1 MKQWEII
8 SKLKP
13 EREEEVF
20 PELLKIRGIKN
31 YEVSQFL
38 NPSVDTI
45 TLDSI
50 GISKKEF
57 SKAKKRI
64 EKAIKENEGIVIF
77 GDYDVDGVCASAIL
91 WETFYK
97 KTKKVY
103 PYIPDRLGEGYGL
116 SEKGIDTLI
125 EKYPAT
131 KLIITVDNGI
141 VASKAVSYANA
152 KNIDVIITDHH
163 QKSESDPEAFAIL
176 HTTKLCGAG
185 IAWVISRELEYDT
198 KENNRK
204 LLELAALATIADLVP
219 LFDANRAIV
228 IEGIKQLRKT
238 ERVGLRA
245 LYKEAGIESE
255 KISEYSIGHMI
266 APRINATGRIASALD
281 SLRLICTTSKEK
293 ADEYGRILAKT
304 NRDRQDLTEGSVT
317 HAKLLAL
324 EIESTSRV
332 IVVADNSYNQG
343 IVGLIASQLVEVHY
357 KPSFAISKGEE
368 VSKGSARSVAGVN
381 IVELLRSV
389 SHTLL
394 EVGGHQMAAGF
405 SLETKR
411 IQEFIEELSAKAKE
425 VVLDGHLQRIIKI
438 DLEIELS
445 LITPRLIK
453 TVKTLSPFGMG
464 NPEPLFITKNVEI
477 AEVRKIGKD
486 LRHLKLKLRKNNKMC
501 DAVAFKFADKID
513 LLQKDVVDIVYAV
526 DENEWRGK
534 RTIQL
539 LVKDIRLAD

>member
-13 EREEEVF
+13 TDEDEVL

-31 YEVSQFL
+31 YEAGLFL
-38 NPSVDTI
+38 NPSIDAV
-45 TLDSI
+45 TLDSV
-50 GISKKEF
+50 GISRKSF
-57 SKAKKRI
+57 DKAKKRI
-64 EKAIKENEGIVIF
+64 ESAIENNEGIAIF

-91 WETFYK
+91 WETLYK

-103 PYIPDRLGEGYGL
+103 PFIPDRLGEGYGL
-116 SEKGIDTLI
+116 SEKGIDRLL
-125 EKYPAT
+125 EKYPET

-141 VASKAVSYANA
+141 VAHKAVSYAA
-152 KNIDVIITDHH
+152 TKNIDVIITDHH
-163 QKSESDPEAFAIL
+163 QKSEAEPEAFAII

-185 IAWVISRELEYDT
+185 VAWMIVNELSYDT
-198 KENNRK
+198 KTNIKK

-245 LYKEAGIESE
+245 LYKEAGIEAE
-255 KISEYSIGHMI
+255 KVNEYSIGHMI

-293 ADEYGRILAKT
+293 AYEYGRILAKT
-304 NRDRQDLTEGSVT
+304 NKDRQDLTEGSVS

-324 EIESTSRV
+324 EIDSTSRV
-332 IVVADNSYNQG
+332 IIVADHSYNQG
-343 IVGLIASQLVEVHY
+343 IIGLIASQLVEVHY

-368 VSKGSARSVAGVN
+368 VSKGSARSVTGVN
-381 IVELLRSV
+381 IIELLRSV

-411 IQEFIEELSAKAKE
+411 LQEFMEALSEKAKE
-425 VVLDGHLQRIIKI
+425 VVLDGHLQRILKI
-438 DLEIELS
+438 DLEIELP
-445 LITPRLIK
+445 LISPKLIK
-453 TVKTLSPFGMG
+453 SIKTLSPFGMG
-464 NPEPLFITKNVEI
+464 NPEPLFVTRDVEV
-477 AEVRKIGKD
+477 AEVRRIGKD
-486 LRHLKLKLRKNNKMC
+486 LRHLKLKFKKENRIC

-513 LLQKDVVDIVYAV
+513 LLPKDKVDIVYSI
-526 DENEWRGK
+526 DENEWKGRK
-534 RTIQL
+534 TTQL
-539 LVKDIRLAD
+539 LIKDIKLLN